1 MLKPIEPEHLDRALA
16 KAVRLHGQGAPQPDL
31 RALLA
36 HLGSGLKPA
45 PAPWLDRIASR
56 TGGKLELVDL
66 ARVTHF
72 YASGKLTFAA
82 TAERNFVADQTI
94 SELESR
100 LDPAR
105 FIRIHRS
112 TILNLDY
119 LRELH
124 TGFGGKMVARLKD
137 VKKTDLDVSRDRV
150 RALKDRIGV

>member
-1 MLKPIEPEHLDRALA
+1 
-16 KAVRLHGQGAPQPDL
+16 
-31 RALLA
+31 
-36 HLGSGLKPA
+36 
-45 PAPWLDRIASR
+45 
-56 TGGKLELVDL
+56 
-66 ARVTHF
+66 
-72 YASGKLTFAA
+72 
-82 TAERNFVADQTI
+82 VADQTI

-137 VKKTDLDVSRDRV
+137 AKKTDLDVSRDRV